1 MTALWTLRS
10 LLWLL
15 ILPSLVIIVTTGFQI
30 QPSKNVSRR
39 PSSSTTSLL
48 QVTTPPAA
56 AAAASGA
63 SASVSVSVE
72 DVERELQTI
81 YGHDKVRR
89 MQAAMAKS
97 NFLNANPTVDK
108 RHMTYGEFPI
118 SFFLEILNVMASML
132 REDDGRH
139 HEHGRGTFVDLGS
152 GVGRLTLAASVLAPK
167 DVWQESIGVEIVSE
181 HHESAIAAQ
190 GKAQSLGFLDEMNAL
205 PTKFVKGDAFDPA
218 LGNVLKGA
226 TAVYAY
232 STTWECDDDLVMG
245 PLSDNL
251 SKALEHGAVV
261 AMTDRRL
268 REPFVLCHSMV
279 AQNQEKGGPE
289 ATSTVNIYRL
299 IIVKQ

>member
-1 MTALWTLRS
+1 MF
-10 LLWLL
+10 
-15 ILPSLVIIVTTGFQI
+15 ITTGFPT
-30 QPSKNVSRR
+30 QPRINVAR
-39 PSSSTTSLL
+39 PSSSFTSL
-48 QVTTPPAA
+48 QVATPPT
-56 AAAASGA
+56 
-63 SASVSVSVE
+63 VSVE

-81 YGHDKVRR
+81 YGHDKIRR

-118 SFFLEILNVMASML
+118 SFFLEIINVMASML
-132 REDDGRH
+132 RENGH
-139 HEHGRGTFVDLGS
+139 QGGTFVDLGS

-167 DVWQESIGVEIVSE
+167 DVWQESIGVEIISQ
-181 HHESAIAAQ
+181 HHESALEAQ
-190 GKAQSLGFLDEMNAL
+190 AKARSLGFLDDFNAL
-205 PTKFVKGDAFDPA
+205 PTKFVEGDAFDPA

-268 REPFVLCHSMV
+268 REPFVLFHSMV

-299 IIVKQ
+299 VKQ

>member
-1 MTALWTLRS
+1 M
-10 LLWLL
+10 L
-15 ILPSLVIIVTTGFQI
+15 ILPSLIAVITTGFQI
-30 QPSKNVSRR
+30 QPRKNVAR
-39 PSSSTTSLL
+39 PSSSSTSL
-48 QVTTPPAA
+48 QVATPPAA
-56 AAAASGA
+56 
-63 SASVSVSVE
+63 SVE

-97 NFLNANPTVDK
+97 NFLNANPDVDK

-118 SFFLEILNVMASML
+118 SFFLEIINVMASML
-132 REDDGRH
+132 REDGH
-139 HEHGRGTFVDLGS
+139 QGGTFVDLGS

-167 DVWQESIGVEIVSE
+167 DVWQESVGIEIVSQ
-181 HHESAIAAQ
+181 HHESALEAEA
-190 GKAQSLGFLDEMNAL
+190 KARSLGFLDDINAL
-205 PTKFVKGDAFDPA
+205 PTKFVEGDAFDPA

-261 AMTDRRL
+261 AMTDRML

-299 IIVKQ
+299 VKQ